1 MSDFSSSKQPMANI
15 DSSGKIWYTPRRS
28 RRYLFLIMFSF
39 KVENAFRNNLL
50 IFLVFLCR
58 KFAARRS
65 IHEIPKASEK
75 VSLHLRLGNF
85 AGSMHRRNISVL
97 HRKPGKKTFLIFI
110 DSIAASAQKTL
121 SAQNSISGL
130 GVKSILSSRKFLLGF
145 SSIVADRHFPMTVV
159 VVCASFCINPG

>member
-15 DSSGKIWYTPRRS
+15 DSSGKIWNTLRRS

-39 KVENAFRNNLL
+39 KVKKAFRSNLWYF
-50 IFLVFLCR
+50 FLVFRCR

-85 AGSMHRRNISVL
+85 AGSMHHRNIFVL
-97 HRKPGKKTFLIFI
+97 HRKPGTKTFW
-110 DSIAASAQKTL
+110 
-121 SAQNSISGL
+121 
-130 GVKSILSSRKFLLGF
+130 FLLTA
-145 SSIVADRHFPMTVV
+145 SSHQHKRRFQFKTRSADWERSQYCHHG
-159 VVCASFCINPG
+159 SFYWVSALLMLTGTS